1 MLKCEGI
8 KREMDGSAELVVFAD
23 TKNEVP
29 ANVVTHM
36 PTIVGL
42 PSDVKRISENSVFYT
57 ASLEV
62 GMVKSDG
69 SVQW

>member
-8 KREMDGSAELVVFAD
+8 KKEMNGSAELVVFAD

-29 ANVVTHM
+29 ANVVTNM

-42 PSDVKRISENSVFYT
+42 PSDVTKISENSVFYT

>member
-23 TKNEVP
+23 TKTEVP
-29 ANVVTHM
+29 ANVVTNM

>member
-8 KREMDGSAELVVFAD
+8 KKETDGSAEIVVFAD

-29 ANVVTHM
+29 ANVVTNK

-42 PSDVKRISENSVFYT
+42 PSDVKKISENSVFYT

>member
-1 MLKCEGI
+1 MMKLEGI
-8 KREMDGSAELVVFAD
+8 KREMNGSAELVVYAD

-29 ANVVTHM
+29 ANVVTNK

-42 PSDVKRISENSVFYT
+42 PSDVKKISENSVFYT

>member
-1 MLKCEGI
+1 MMKLEDI
-8 KREMDGSAELVVFAD
+8 KKEMGGSAEIVVFSD
-23 TKNEVP
+23 TKSEVP
-29 ANVVTHM
+29 ANVVTTR

-42 PSDVKRISENSVFYT
+42 PADVTKISENSVFYT

>member
-8 KREMDGSAELVVFAD
+8 KKEMNGSAELVVYAD

-29 ANVVTHM
+29 ANVVTNM

-42 PSDVKRISENSVFYT
+42 PSDVKKISENSVFYT